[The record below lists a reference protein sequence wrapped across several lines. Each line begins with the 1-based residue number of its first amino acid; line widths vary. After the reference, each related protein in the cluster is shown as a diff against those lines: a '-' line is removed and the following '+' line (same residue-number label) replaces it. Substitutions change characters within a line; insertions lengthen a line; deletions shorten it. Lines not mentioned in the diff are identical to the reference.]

1 MAKRKIRATGQA
13 KIQTQAVGL
22 EGATFYAAA
31 GRVIEGDEAA
41 LRKLM
46 ASHAEGAFEWVDD
59 EKSSTPKTM
68 AKGSGGKG

>member
-1 MAKRKIRATGQA
+1 MAKRKIRATGLA

-22 EGATFYAAA
+22 EGPTFYAAA

-46 ASHAEGAFEWVDD
+46 ERSPDTFEWVED
-59 EKSSTPKTM
+59 EKSSPPKTT
-68 AKGSGGKG
+68 GGKSSGKG